1 MSKSWT
7 LALSVALAVGPY
19 RLNCQS
25 TQLSALESSA
35 PALVVDP
42 IAGAGW
48 AGLAGVWSDPT
59 ASPRVTGLL
68 LSFYHSSYAGIR
80 LFHGAG
86 AFQWGPRWSITFGS
100 TEVPELFDSSLINQD
115 PGLASLQARAIWGA
129 LDATI
134 TRGRLTGSL
143 GIAIAGDDN
152 VGDVHSAT
160 VAKAHA
166 RFLPFRDRRLS
177 VGIHWGRSVGGS
189 LEPTASGRKQVDV
202 MMSSGP
208 EGLRISL
215 AAAAMWGAYWRYSE
229 VDGGYALA
237 AHVSVLS
244 RLDFGFGLGHYTT
257 SFGTSKYEWQR
268 SVTGGLVFDK
278 LRVGVRYS
286 STRLGLGSGYGVSLG
301 YESTRA
307 PGIH

>member
-1 MSKSWT
+1 MS
-7 LALSVALAVGPY
+7 LVRAGLIALVAGVVPDPVT
-19 RLNCQS
+19 CQS
-25 TQLSALESSA
+25 TQLSALEGSA
-35 PALVVDP
+35 PALIVEP
-42 IAGAGW
+42 IAGTVW
-48 AGLAGVWSDPT
+48 AGLAAVWSDPT
-59 ASPRVTGLL
+59 ASPRATGVF
-68 LSFYHSSYAGIR
+68 LSFYQSSYAGIR

-86 AFQWGPRWSITFGS
+86 AFQWGPRWSIIFGS
-100 TEVPELFDSSLINQD
+100 TEVSELFDSSLINQD
-115 PGLASLQARAIWGA
+115 PGLASLRARAIWGG

-152 VGDVHSAT
+152 VGDVHGGT

-166 RFLPFRDRRLS
+166 RLLPFRNRRLS
-177 VGIHWGRSVGGS
+177 VGVHWGRSVGGS
-189 LEPTASGRKQVDV
+189 LEPSASGREQVDV
-202 MMSSGP
+202 MMSTGP
-208 EGLRISL
+208 EELRISL

-229 VDGGYALA
+229 VNSGYALA

-244 RLDFGFGLGHYTT
+244 RLDFGLGLGRYST

-268 SVTGGLVFDK
+268 SVTGGLVIDK

-301 YESTRA
+301 YESTWA
-307 PGIH
+307 PGNR